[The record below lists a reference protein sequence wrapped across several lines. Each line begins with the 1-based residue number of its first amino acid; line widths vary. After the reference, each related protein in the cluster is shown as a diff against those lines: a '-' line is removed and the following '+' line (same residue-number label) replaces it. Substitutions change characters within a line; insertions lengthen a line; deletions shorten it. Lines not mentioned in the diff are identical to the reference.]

1 MAIQSITI
9 NGSIFPVLRIHD
21 VSMIPEAQEK
31 HGIQVKT
38 WRVETHIPE
47 MRNGIFTPKVI
58 MAVFFS
64 AHAFDVARPI
74 RTPLALVEKRM
85 GVSGVLRAYRYD
97 EFGYFERPDFIH
109 KLNGLVGCTAML
121 NLCFY
126 LLEKMLNIKTR
137 SLHSIYI
144 VDKSYL
150 DNDNDDDEPFDTSL
164 ECLFHQD
171 I

>member
-1 MAIQSITI
+1 
-9 NGSIFPVLRIHD
+9 
-21 VSMIPEAQEK
+21 MIPEAQEK

-47 MRNGIFTPKVI
+47 MRSGIFTPKVI
-58 MAVFFS
+58 MAFFLS
-64 AHAFDVARPI
+64 AHAFDVVYPI
-74 RTPLALVEKRM
+74 WTPLALIEQRIGM
-85 GVSGVLRAYRYD
+85 SRVLKAYRHD
-97 EFGYFERPDFIH
+97 EHGYFEKPDFIH
-109 KLNGLVGCTAML
+109 ELNGLIGCTTML

-126 LLEKMLNIKTR
+126 LLEKMLNIKTC

-150 DNDNDDDEPFDTSL
+150 DNDRDYGEPFDTSL
-164 ECLFHQD
+164 EQLLSQV

>member
-1 MAIQSITI
+1 MAIQTITV
-9 NGSIFPVLRIHD
+9 NGNIFPVLRIHD

-47 MRNGIFTPKVI
+47 MRSGIFTPKVI

-64 AHAFDVARPI
+64 AHTFDIANPI
-74 RTPLALVEKRM
+74 QTPIALVEKRIGM
-85 GVSGVLRAYRYD
+85 SRILKAYRCD
-97 EFGYFERPDFIH
+97 EYGYFKRPDFSH
-109 KLNGLVGCTAML
+109 GLNGFIGCTMML

-126 LLEKMLNIKTR
+126 LLEKMMDIKTS
-137 SLHSIYI
+137 SLHSICL

-150 DNDNDDDEPFDTSL
+150 DRDQDDDEPFDTSL
-164 ECLFHQD
+164 EHLFLQD

>member
-1 MAIQSITI
+1 MAIQSMTV

-31 HGIQVKT
+31 HGIHVKT

-64 AHAFDVARPI
+64 AYAFDVASPI
-74 RTPLALVEKRM
+74 RTPIALVEQRIGM
-85 GVSGVLRAYRYD
+85 SRVLKVYRYD
-97 EFGYFERPDFIH
+97 ENGYFERPDFIYE
-109 KLNGLVGCTAML
+109 LNGCIGCTTML

-126 LLEKMLNIKTR
+126 LFEKMMDIKTR
-137 SLHSIYI
+137 SLHSIYL
-144 VDKSYL
+144 VDKPYL

-164 ECLFHQD
+164 ERLFHQD